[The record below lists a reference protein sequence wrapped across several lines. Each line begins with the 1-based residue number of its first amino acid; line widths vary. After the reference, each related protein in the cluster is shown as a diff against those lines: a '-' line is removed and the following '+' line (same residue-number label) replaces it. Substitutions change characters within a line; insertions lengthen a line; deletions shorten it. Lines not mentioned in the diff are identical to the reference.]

1 MNETAATTNRIAAA
15 FARSKESGRGTLL
28 PFICAGYPTPGL
40 LGRLLPAIESA
51 GASIVE
57 IGIPFS
63 DPIAD
68 GPVIAAAMHEA
79 LGQGATPAGIF
90 DEVRAARDSTSMG
103 LVAMVSY
110 SIVNRLGG
118 PNGFCEQAAS
128 AGFDGLIV
136 PDCPIDEAGDL
147 KAACDERGLTLTH
160 LIAPTTSKE
169 RAIEI
174 AQQSSGFVYLLARAG
189 LTGERDEAPEVK
201 GRVSVLREFTDLP
214 IACGFGISTPGHV
227 REVVTHADG
236 AIVGSALVRRMG
248 EPGIDPV
255 DAAAG
260 FVSELAT
267 GLAGN
272 QQV

>member
-1 MNETAATTNRIAAA
+1 MSETAATTNRIAAA
-15 FARSKESGRGTLL
+15 FARSKESGRGALL
-28 PFICAGYPTPGL
+28 PFLCAGYPTPGL
-40 LGRLLPAIESA
+40 LGRLLPAVEQA

-57 IGIPFS
+57 VGIPFS

-79 LGQGATPAGIF
+79 LGKGATPQSIF

-110 SIVNRLGG
+110 SIVNKLGG
-118 PNGFCEQAAS
+118 AGGFCERAAS
-128 AGFDGLIV
+128 SGFDGLIV
-136 PDCPIDEAGDL
+136 PDCPIDEADGL
-147 KAACDERGLTLTH
+147 KSACDERSLTLTH

-174 AQQSSGFVYLLARAG
+174 AQKSSGFIYLLARAG
-189 LTGERDEAPEVK
+189 LTGEREDAPDVG
-201 GRVSVLREFTDLP
+201 GRVSVLREATDLP
-214 IACGFGISTPGHV
+214 IACGFGISTPEHV
-227 REVVTHADG
+227 REVVRHADG

-248 EPGIDPV
+248 DAEGDPV
-255 DAAAG
+255 EAATR
-260 FVSELAT
+260 FVHELAS
-267 GLAGN
+267 GLGSS